1 MHSNKP
7 PAHVCQKPVS
17 LSNQKPV
24 SLSNP
29 KPVSLSTLKG
39 IGPAMANKLNAIG
52 ISSAMDLL
60 FHLPLRYQ
68 DRTKVQAIGSI
79 RSGYSAVVEGEIRA
93 CDIVFGKRRSL
104 LCKIQ
109 DGTGVMTLRF
119 FHFSAAQKKGL
130 VVGQMIRCFGEASL
144 VRGGIELIHP
154 EYQLILPN
162 QPLPTAEYLTAV
174 YPSTDGISQV
184 RWRNYIKAAFE
195 VLDETSIPNL
205 LTSKHLALLD
215 NKSFTDL
222 YSTLKLLHFPPP
234 TIDLA
239 LFSEGMHP
247 LQRRLSFEELVAQ
260 RISHL
265 ILRKNSLQESAIAVS
280 EDSRLEQQFLNQL
293 PFNLTAAQEKVLTE
307 IKGDITRPCPMLRLL
322 QGDVGSGKTIVAA
335 LAALQFI
342 QQGQQVV
349 LMAPTEILA
358 EQHLYTFQE
367 WFSELSISVNLLV
380 SKLPAA
386 EKRQRL
392 ADIASG
398 ATQLVIGT
406 HALIQDKV
414 AYQDLGFIIIDEQHR
429 FGVDQRRAL
438 KNKRNDLHSVHQ
450 LVMTATP
457 IPRTLAM
464 TFYADL
470 DYSVIDELPPGRT
483 PIETV
488 ALSNDKRL
496 DVIERVSNACQQ
508 GRQVYWICTLI
519 EDSETLQCQAAETTA
534 SELAAL
540 LPNVNVGLV
549 HGRLKSPEKQTVMS
563 HFNSGDIQLL
573 VATTVVEVGVNVPN
587 ASLMIIE
594 NPERLGLS
602 QLHQLRGRVGRG
614 SIKSHCVL
622 MYQKPLSKNGK
633 QRIEIMRMTNDGFKL
648 AEKDLQMRGPGQVLG
663 TQQSGAAVFRI
674 ADLERDADMID
685 AVVQASN
692 SLCNSSPDVADAL
705 IKRWCPL
712 AVNYIDV

>member
-1 MHSNKP
+1 MPTKT
-7 PAHVCQKPVS
+7 PAKI
-17 LSNQKPV
+17 
-24 SLSNP
+24 
-29 KPVSLSTLKG
+29 VSLSTLKG
-39 IGPAMANKLNAIG
+39 IGPAIADKLNAIG
-52 ISSAMDLL
+52 IHSAMDLL

-68 DRTKVQAIGSI
+68 DRTKVQPIGSI
-79 RSGYSAVVEGEIRA
+79 KNGYSAVVEGEIRA

-109 DGTGVMTLRF
+109 DGSGVMTLRF

-154 EYQLILPN
+154 EYQLIALN

-195 VLDETSIPNL
+195 VLDQTSIPNL
-205 LTSKHLALLD
+205 LSDKYLSLFD
-215 NKSFTDL
+215 DKNFTDL

-239 LFSEGMHP
+239 LFSDGMHP
-247 LQRRLSFEELVAQ
+247 LQRRLAFEELVAQ

-265 ILRKNSLQESAIAVS
+265 LLRKNSLQDSAIAVS
-280 EDSRLEQQFLNQL
+280 EDAQLEQKFLSRL
-293 PFNLTAAQEKVLTE
+293 PFNLTSAQEKVLAE
-307 IKGDITRPCPMLRLL
+307 IKADITRPSPMLRLL

-367 WFSELSISVNLLV
+367 WFDALSISVNLLV

-398 ATQLVIGT
+398 KTQLVIGT
-406 HALIQDKV
+406 HALIQDQV
-414 AYQDLGFIIIDEQHR
+414 AYHDLGLIIIDEQHR

-438 KNKRNDLHSVHQ
+438 KNKRDDEHSVHQ

-496 DVIERVSNACQQ
+496 DVIERVNNACQQ

-519 EDSETLQCQAAETTA
+519 EDSESLQCQAAETTA
-534 SELAAL
+534 SELAVL
-540 LPNVNVGLV
+540 LPNVNIGLV
-549 HGRLKSPEKQTVMS
+549 HGRLKSAQKQTIMS

-663 TQQSGAAVFRI
+663 TQQSGAAIFRI

-692 SLCNSSPDVADAL
+692 SICNDNPDIANAL

>member
-1 MHSNKP
+1 MPSNKP
-7 PAHVCQKPVS
+7 PAQV
-17 LSNQKPV
+17 
-24 SLSNP
+24 NP
-29 KPVSLSTLKG
+29 NPVSLSTLKG

-79 RSGYSAVVEGEIRA
+79 RNGYSAVIEGEIRA

-144 VRGGIELIHP
+144 VRGGVELIHP
-154 EYQLILPN
+154 EYQLIMPN

-205 LTSKHLALLD
+205 LSSKHLALFDNKQLD
-215 NKSFTDL
+215 NKNFTDL

-247 LQRRLSFEELVAQ
+247 LQRRLAFEELVAQ

-265 ILRKNSLQESAIAVS
+265 ILRKNSLQESAIAVN

-293 PFNLTAAQEKVLTE
+293 PFNLTAAQEKVLIE

-367 WFSELSISVNLLV
+367 WFSSLSISVNLLV

-438 KNKRNDLHSVHQ
+438 KNKRSDIHSVHQ

-496 DVIERVSNACQQ
+496 EVIERVSNACQQ

-549 HGRLKSPEKQTVMS
+549 HGRLKSPQKQAVMS

-692 SLCNSSPDVADAL
+692 SICNSNPDVANAL

>member
-7 PAHVCQKPVS
+7 PAHVSQKPVS
-17 LSNQKPV
+17 LSNQ
-24 SLSNP
+24 

-174 YPSTDGISQV
+174 YPSTDAISQV

-205 LTSKHLALLD
+205 LTSKHLALFD

-247 LQRRLSFEELVAQ
+247 LQRRLAFEELVAQ

-280 EDSRLEQQFLNQL
+280 EDSRLEQKFLNQL

-307 IKGDITRPCPMLRLL
+307 IKGDITRSCPMLRLL

-392 ADIASG
+392 ADVASG

-488 ALSNDKRL
+488 ALSNEKRL

-549 HGRLKSPEKQTVMS
+549 HGRLKGPEKQTVMS

>member
-1 MHSNKP
+1 MP
-7 PAHVCQKPVS
+7 PPTPSKMVS
-17 LSNQKPV
+17 LSA
-24 SLSNP
+24 
-29 KPVSLSTLKG
+29 LKG
-39 IGPAMANKLNAIG
+39 IGPAIANKLNALG

-68 DRTKVQAIGSI
+68 DRTKVQPIGSI
-79 RSGYSAVVEGEIRA
+79 RNGYSAVVEGEIRA

-130 VVGQMIRCFGEASL
+130 VPGQTIRCYGEVSL

-154 EYQLILPN
+154 EYQLIVPG
-162 QPLPTAEYLTAV
+162 QALPTAEYLTAV

-184 RWRNYIKAAFE
+184 RWRNYIKAAFDA
-195 VLDETSIPNL
+195 LDKNSIPNL
-205 LTSKHLALLD
+205 LSNKHLSLFD
-215 NKSFTDL
+215 DKNFTDL

-234 TIDLA
+234 TIDLE

-247 LQRRLSFEELVAQ
+247 LQRRLAFEELVAQ

-265 ILRKNSLQESAIAVS
+265 LLRKNSLQESAIAIN
-280 EDSRLEQQFLNQL
+280 ENAHLEKQFLSML
-293 PFNLTAAQEKVLTE
+293 AFRLTGAQIRVLAE
-307 IKGDITRPCPMLRLL
+307 IKSDITRPSPMLRLL

-358 EQHLYTFQE
+358 EQHLTTFKE
-367 WFSELSISVNLLV
+367 WLDPLSISVNLLV

-398 ATQLVIGT
+398 ETQLVIGT

-414 AYQDLGFIIIDEQHR
+414 IYHDLGFIIIDEQHR
-429 FGVDQRRAL
+429 FGVEQRRTL
-438 KNKRNDLHSVHQ
+438 KNKRADIHSVHQ

-488 ALSNDKRL
+488 ALSNDKRIE
-496 DVIERVSNACQQ
+496 VIERVSNACEQ

-549 HGRLKSPEKQTVMS
+549 HGRLKSPQKQAVMS

-622 MYQKPLSKNGK
+622 LYQKPLSKNGK

-663 TQQSGAAVFRI
+663 TQQSGAAIFKI

-692 SLCNSSPDVADAL
+692 AICNSSPDVANAL

-712 AVNYIDV
+712 ATNYIDV

>member
-7 PAHVCQKPVS
+7 PAHVS
-17 LSNQKPV
+17 QKPV

-29 KPVSLSTLKG
+29 EPVSLSTLKG

-205 LTSKHLALLD
+205 LSSKHLALFD

-247 LQRRLSFEELVAQ
+247 LQRRLAFEELVAQ

-307 IKGDITRPCPMLRLL
+307 IKGDISRPCPMLRLL

-398 ATQLVIGT
+398 VTQLVIGT

-496 DVIERVSNACQQ
+496 DVIESVSNACQQ

-549 HGRLKSPEKQTVMS
+549 HGRLKGPEKQTVMS

-594 NPERLGLS
+594 NPEGLGLS

-692 SLCNSSPDVADAL
+692 SLCNSSPDVADGL

>member
-1 MHSNKP
+1 MP
-7 PAHVCQKPVS
+7 PLTPTKMVS
-17 LSNQKPV
+17 LSA
-24 SLSNP
+24 
-29 KPVSLSTLKG
+29 LKG
-39 IGPAMANKLNAIG
+39 IGPAIANKLNALG

-68 DRTKVQAIGSI
+68 DRTKVQPIGSI
-79 RSGYSAVVEGEIRA
+79 RNGYSAVVEGEIRA

-130 VVGQMIRCFGEASL
+130 VPGQMIRCYGEVSL

-154 EYQLILPN
+154 EYQLIIPG
-162 QPLPTAEYLTAV
+162 QPLPTAEHLTAV

-195 VLDETSIPNL
+195 ALDKNSIPNL
-205 LTSKHLALLD
+205 LSDKHLSLFNNKKFD
-215 NKSFTDL
+215 NNNFTDL

-234 TIDLA
+234 TIDLE

-247 LQRRLSFEELVAQ
+247 LQRRLAFEELVAQ

-265 ILRKNSLQESAIAVS
+265 ILRKDSLQESAIAINDNS
-280 EDSRLEQQFLNQL
+280 HLEKQFLSLL
-293 PFNLTAAQEKVLTE
+293 PFQLTAAQIRVLTE
-307 IKGDITRPCPMLRLL
+307 IKGDITRPSPMLRLL

-358 EQHLYTFQE
+358 EQHLTTFKE
-367 WFSELSISVNLLV
+367 WLNPLSISVNLLV

-398 ATQLVIGT
+398 ETQLVIGT
-406 HALIQDKV
+406 HALIQDQV
-414 AYQDLGFIIIDEQHR
+414 VYHDLGFIIIDEQHR
-429 FGVDQRRAL
+429 FGVEQRRTL
-438 KNKRNDLHSVHQ
+438 KNKRADIHSVHQ

-496 DVIERVSNACQQ
+496 EVIERVSNACQQ

-540 LPNVNVGLV
+540 LPDVNVGLV
-549 HGRLKSPEKQTVMS
+549 HGRLKSPQKQAVMS

-622 MYQKPLSKNGK
+622 LYQKPLSKNGK
-633 QRIEIMRMTNDGFKL
+633 QRIDIMRMTNDGFKL

-663 TQQSGAAVFRI
+663 TQQSGAAIFRI

-692 SLCNSSPDVADAL
+692 TICNSDPDVANAL

-712 AVNYIDV
+712 ATNYIDV

>member
-1 MHSNKP
+1 MP
-7 PAHVCQKPVS
+7 PLTPTKMVS
-17 LSNQKPV
+17 LSA
-24 SLSNP
+24 
-29 KPVSLSTLKG
+29 LKG
-39 IGPAMANKLNAIG
+39 IGPAIANKLNALG

-68 DRTKVQAIGSI
+68 DRTKVQPIGSI
-79 RSGYSAVVEGEIRA
+79 RNGYSAVVEGEIRA

-130 VVGQMIRCFGEASL
+130 VPGQMIRCYGEVSL

-154 EYQLILPN
+154 EYQLIIPG
-162 QPLPTAEYLTAV
+162 QPLPTAEHLTAV

-195 VLDETSIPNL
+195 ALDKNSIPNL
-205 LTSKHLALLD
+205 LSNKHLSLFNNKKFD
-215 NKSFTDL
+215 NNFTDL

-234 TIDLA
+234 TIDLE

-247 LQRRLSFEELVAQ
+247 LQRRLAFEELVAQ

-265 ILRKNSLQESAIAVS
+265 ILRKDSLQESAIAINDNS
-280 EDSRLEQQFLNQL
+280 HLEKQFLSLL
-293 PFNLTAAQEKVLTE
+293 PFQLTAAQIRVLTE
-307 IKGDITRPCPMLRLL
+307 IKGDITRPSPMLRLL

-342 QQGQQVV
+342 QQRQQVV

-358 EQHLYTFQE
+358 EQHLTTFKE
-367 WFSELSISVNLLV
+367 WLNPLSISVNLLV

-398 ATQLVIGT
+398 ETQLVIGT
-406 HALIQDKV
+406 HALIQDQV
-414 AYQDLGFIIIDEQHR
+414 IYHDLGFIIIDEQHR
-429 FGVDQRRAL
+429 FGVEQRRTL
-438 KNKRNDLHSVHQ
+438 KNKRADIHSVHQ

-496 DVIERVSNACQQ
+496 EVIERVSNACQQ

-540 LPNVNVGLV
+540 LPDVNVGLV
-549 HGRLKSPEKQTVMS
+549 HGRLKSPQKQAVMS

-622 MYQKPLSKNGK
+622 LYQKPLSKNGK
-633 QRIEIMRMTNDGFKL
+633 QRIDIMRMTNDGFKL

-663 TQQSGAAVFRI
+663 TQQSGAAIFRI

-692 SLCNSSPDVADAL
+692 TICNSDPDVANAL

-712 AVNYIDV
+712 ATNYIDV

>member
-1 MHSNKP
+1 M
-7 PAHVCQKPVS
+7 PAKTS
-17 LSNQKPV
+17 AKII
-24 SLSNP
+24 
-29 KPVSLSTLKG
+29 SLSTLKG
-39 IGPAMANKLNAIG
+39 IGPAIATKLNTIG
-52 ISSAMDLL
+52 IHSAMDLL

-68 DRTKVQAIGSI
+68 DRTRVQPIGSI
-79 RSGYSAVVEGEIRA
+79 RNGYSAVVEGEIRA

-154 EYQLILPN
+154 EYQLISAN
-162 QPLPTAEYLTAV
+162 QPLPTADYLTAI
-174 YPSTDGISQV
+174 YPSTEGISQV

-195 VLDETSIPNL
+195 VLNEDSIPD
-205 LTSKHLALLD
+205 LLD
-215 NKSFTDL
+215 SQYLSLFDSKNFTDL

-234 TIDLA
+234 SVDLE
-239 LFSEGMHP
+239 LFSQGMHP
-247 LQRRLSFEELVAQ
+247 LQRRLAFEELVAQ

-265 ILRKNSLQESAIAVS
+265 LLRKDSLKESAIEIN
-280 EDSRLEQQFLNQL
+280 EDPQLEQQFLNQL
-293 PFNLTAAQEKVLTE
+293 PFNLTGAQDKVLAE
-307 IKGDITRPCPMLRLL
+307 IKGDIARPRPMLRLL

-358 EQHLYTFQE
+358 EQHLYTFKA
-367 WFSELSISVNLLV
+367 WLDPLSISVNLLV

-398 ATQLVIGT
+398 QTQLVVGT
-406 HALIQDKV
+406 HALIQDQV
-414 AYQDLGFIIIDEQHR
+414 SYQNLGLIIIDEQHR

-438 KNKRNDLHSVHQ
+438 KNKREDDYSVHQ

-488 ALSNDKRL
+488 ALSNDKRME
-496 DVIERVSNACQQ
+496 VIERVSNACQQ

-540 LPNVNVGLV
+540 LPNITIGLV
-549 HGRLKSPEKQTVMS
+549 HGRLKIDQKQAVMS

-622 MYQKPLSKNGK
+622 MYQKPLTKNGK
-633 QRIEIMRMTNDGFKL
+633 QRIEIMRSTNDGFVL

-663 TQQSGAAVFRI
+663 TQQSGAAIFRI

-685 AVVQASN
+685 AVVKASN
-692 SLCNSSPDVADAL
+692 ALCNSSPAIANAL
-705 IKRWCPL
+705 INRWCPL
-712 AVNYIDV
+712 AANYIDV

>member
-1 MHSNKP
+1 MP
-7 PAHVCQKPVS
+7 PLTPTKMVS
-17 LSNQKPV
+17 LSA
-24 SLSNP
+24 
-29 KPVSLSTLKG
+29 LKG
-39 IGPAMANKLNAIG
+39 IGPAIANKLNALG

-68 DRTKVQAIGSI
+68 DRTKVQPIGSI
-79 RSGYSAVVEGEIRA
+79 RNGYSAVVEGEIRA

-130 VVGQMIRCFGEASL
+130 VPGQMIRCYGEVSL

-154 EYQLILPN
+154 EYQLIIPG
-162 QPLPTAEYLTAV
+162 QPLPTAEHLTAV

-195 VLDETSIPNL
+195 ALDKNSIPNL
-205 LTSKHLALLD
+205 LSNKHLSLFNNNKFD
-215 NKSFTDL
+215 NNFTDL

-234 TIDLA
+234 TIDLE

-247 LQRRLSFEELVAQ
+247 LQRRLAFEELVAQ

-265 ILRKNSLQESAIAVS
+265 ILRKDSLQESAIAINDNS
-280 EDSRLEQQFLNQL
+280 HLEKQFLSLL
-293 PFNLTAAQEKVLTE
+293 PFQLTAAQIRVLTE
-307 IKGDITRPCPMLRLL
+307 IKGDITRPSPMLRLL

-358 EQHLYTFQE
+358 EQHLTTFKE
-367 WFSELSISVNLLV
+367 WLNPLSISVNLLV

-398 ATQLVIGT
+398 ETQLVIGT
-406 HALIQDKV
+406 HALIQDQV
-414 AYQDLGFIIIDEQHR
+414 IYHDLGFIIIDEQHR
-429 FGVDQRRAL
+429 FGVEQRRTL
-438 KNKRNDLHSVHQ
+438 KNKRADIHSVHQ

-496 DVIERVSNACQQ
+496 EVIERVSNACQQ

-540 LPNVNVGLV
+540 LPDVNVGLV
-549 HGRLKSPEKQTVMS
+549 HGRLKSPQKQAVMS

-622 MYQKPLSKNGK
+622 LYQKPLSKNGK
-633 QRIEIMRMTNDGFKL
+633 QRIDIMRMTNDGFKL

-663 TQQSGAAVFRI
+663 TQQSGAAIFRI

-692 SLCNSSPDVADAL
+692 AICNGDPDVANAL

-712 AVNYIDV
+712 ATNYIDV